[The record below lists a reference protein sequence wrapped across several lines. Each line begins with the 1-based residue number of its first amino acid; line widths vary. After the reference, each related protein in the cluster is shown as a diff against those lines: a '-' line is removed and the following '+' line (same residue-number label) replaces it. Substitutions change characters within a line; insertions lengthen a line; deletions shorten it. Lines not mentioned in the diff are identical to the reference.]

1 MKKLLPVALATVI
14 LASSAMPVAA
24 VEVKDTKDVKAVVEQ
39 LNKEAEKKPMAEMAK
54 VVVSPQKVNLNGKDV
69 TIAGYNINGENYFKL
84 RDLAMILNETSSK
97 FSVDYTEGKVVLTL
111 GKEYK
116 SETKEVK
123 PLEEKVTA
131 ELTNDKVYIVKEE
144 AKKEVKPE
152 VKAEAKEEA
161 KKEVKP
167 EVKAEAK
174 EEAKKEVKPEVKAEA
189 KEEAKKEV
197 KPEAK
202 AEVKEEAKKEV
213 KPEAKAEAKVEG
225 NLLEAKAYKI
235 NGNNYFRLRD
245 VAKALNIAKV
255 EYNEAENKVV
265 ISTELKAETKEEA
278 KKEVKPEAK
287 EEAKKEV
294 KPEAKE
300 EAKKEVKPEAKEEA
314 KKETKTEVK

>member
-152 VKAEAKEEA
+152 AKAEVKEEA
-161 KKEVKP
+161 NKEVKS
-167 EVKAEAK
+167 ET
-174 EEAKKEVKPEVKAEA
+174 KAEA

-202 AEVKEEAKKEV
+202 AEAKEEAKKEV
-213 KPEAKAEAKVEG
+213 KSETKAEAKEEG

-278 KKEVKPEAK
+278 KKEVKS
-287 EEAKKEV
+287 EV
-294 KPEAKE
+294 KE